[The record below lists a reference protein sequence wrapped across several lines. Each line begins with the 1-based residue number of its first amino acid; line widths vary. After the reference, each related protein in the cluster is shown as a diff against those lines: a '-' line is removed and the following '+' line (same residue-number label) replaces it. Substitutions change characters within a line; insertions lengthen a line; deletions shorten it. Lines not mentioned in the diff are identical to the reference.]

1 LSSSSDRYRL
11 NLGKE
16 KQLSGLFQEITVL
29 AESLADG
36 LIALRRDFHQH
47 PELSHQEERT
57 ARVAAAYLA
66 DLGLEVETGIAG
78 YGVAATLKGARPGR
92 VVAFR
97 ADMDAL
103 PLREAVEVPWR
114 SQVEGVMHACG
125 HDFHLTLALG
135 AARLLGQI
143 KERLAGTYRF
153 ILQPAEEG
161 PPQGRSSGARGMV
174 AAGVLENPRVD
185 AILGLHVAPTLD
197 VGHIRYGRD
206 IVMAGSDHLV
216 VTVTGKPAHGATPH
230 RGIDPILV
238 SAQAL
243 TQVKAFL
250 SQEIDARHPVVLTFG
265 RIEGGNRFNI
275 LADKVTLEGSLRYL
289 EDRVRLQVIT
299 GLKRHLAGLAKAT
312 GARIELAH
320 TSNYPILRNDPGLTD
335 RAVKLLRQLL
345 GPKSLQIHLPAMGS
359 EDFSFFAAKVPA
371 FYFFLGVRT
380 PGTRGQA
387 LHSPEFNPDEKAL
400 PFGLKAVAG
409 LMAALTEE
417 NF

>member
-1 LSSSSDRYRL
+1 M
-11 NLGKE
+11 
-16 KQLSGLFQEITVL
+16 
-29 AESLADG
+29 AESLTEE
-36 LIALRRDFHQH
+36 LTSLRRNFHQH

-57 ARVAAAYLA
+57 AQVVDAYLRN
-66 DLGLEVETGIAG
+66 LGLEVASGIAG
-78 YGVAATLKGARPGR
+78 HGVVGNLTGVRPGR

-103 PLREAVEVPWR
+103 PIGETVEVPWR

-125 HDFHLTLALG
+125 HDFHLSLALG
-135 AARLLGQI
+135 AARLLSSI
-143 KERLAGTYRF
+143 KDRLAGAYRF
-153 ILQPAEEG
+153 IFQPAEEG
-161 PPQGRSSGARGMV
+161 PPQGGRTGARGMV
-174 AAGVLENPRVD
+174 AAGVLDKPQVS

-197 VGHIRYGRD
+197 VGHIRFGRD
-206 IVMAGSDHLV
+206 VVMAGSDHLV
-216 VTVTGKPAHGATPH
+216 ITITGKAAHGATPH
-230 RGIDPILV
+230 RGLDPILV

-243 TQVKAFL
+243 TQIRTFL
-250 SQEIDARHPVVLTFG
+250 SQEVDARHPVVLTFG

-289 EDRVRLQVIT
+289 QDTVRLQVIT

-312 GARIELAH
+312 GAKIELTH
-320 TSNYPILRNDPGLTD
+320 KTIYPILRNDPGLAD
-335 RAVKLLRQLL
+335 RAVKLLRQFL
-345 GPKSLQIHLPAMGS
+345 GSKSLQVHHPAMGS
-359 EDFSFFAAKVPA
+359 EDFSYFAAKVPA

-409 LMAALTEE
+409 LMAELAEE
-417 NF
+417 KI